1 MYHIWVNVILF
12 FDLQMATQATL
23 GVEVGK
29 GDKDAGVKRCVLQC
43 SVENKDPVFLCVLVS
58 EQSETCHLEL
68 EFEEEVTFS
77 VIGLRSIHLA
87 GYYMTYPLLS

>member
-1 MYHIWVNVILF
+1 
-12 FDLQMATQATL
+12 MATQATL

-29 GDKDAGVKRCVLQC
+29 GEKGTGVKRCVLQC
-43 SVENKDPVFLCVLVS
+43 SIENKDPVFLCVLMP

-77 VIGLRSIHLA
+77 VIGSRSIHLA

>member
-1 MYHIWVNVILF
+1 MLWQMCF
-12 FDLQMATQATL
+12 FLDWQMASQATL

-29 GDKDAGVKRCVLQC
+29 GEKGTGVKRCVLQC
-43 SVENKDPVFLCVLVS
+43 SAENKDPVFLCVLMP

-77 VIGLRSIHLA
+77 VIGSRSIHLA